1 MDKYIGKKLDGRYEI
16 TELIGIGG
24 MADVYKATD
33 LVDNKTVAVKILKRE
48 YAENEEFLR
57 RFRNESRMVA
67 QLSHPNIV
75 RVYDVGFSDKLQF
88 MVMEYIDGI
97 TLKEYM
103 ENEKVLTWK
112 DSVHF
117 IIQVLRALQHAHDKG
132 IVHREIKPQNIMLFT
147 DGTIK
152 VMDFGIAKSA
162 KEQAYTATD
171 QAIGTVYYISPEQ
184 ARGNSVDEKS
194 DIYSVG
200 IMLYEMLTGQ
210 KPFDAEK
217 PVSIAVMHMNDIPKR
232 PRAINPDI
240 PAGLEEIILRAIE
253 KDPENRYQTAADMI
267 KNIES
272 FKSKPSMTFGYYEE
286 VKEKSAK
293 SVKTAKASDASKTQY
308 VEYDDDDE
316 YEDDEEYDDDEYED
330 DEEYDDDDEYEDED
344 EEEEDDEDDE
354 DDDDEDDEEEEEES
368 RSLFIPV
375 MTAVTIA
382 FIVVAVFFILWLV
395 KGVIDDKGQ
404 TTRYEMPN
412 LVGMDYYEA
421 KDAYTYLDI
430 QINETENSTY
440 EKDVIYYQDI
450 AVGDAVSTG
459 QTVYVN
465 VSLGID
471 MVQVPDVKNYHY
483 EYAKKILEQEDF
495 VIDQKYDM
503 SSEGVEASKVIR
515 TEPAAGEMAE
525 AGSTIIV
532 YISRGVD
539 NPNVEIQN
547 MVGSD
552 LEHAQTLCDYYGL
565 KVITQEAPSTEEAG
579 TIIAQSIEPGQLVP
593 AGTEITLTYSNGQ
606 DPTGIVPFSLTLPSN
621 ASGRFVLDFLDSNG
635 TTIAYSSTI
644 NAAFSNGTVNTP
656 VEGTGTQQIVV
667 ILSNYAT
674 NQQAELGVYN
684 FDFTNI
690 SYTAVRE
697 DVQGAFEAVGGIN
710 HPTEPTTEPPVV
722 ITDPIIETAAPVV
735 EEPQEPQPD
744 FSFETA
750 PDPIVET
757 PNPDEETTQAAQ
769 EEPATDADGQEIAT
783 ADQDAPE
790 A

>member
-33 LVDNKTVAVKILKRE
+33 IIDNKTVAVKILKRE

-97 TLKEYM
+97 TLKEYI
-103 ENEKVLTWK
+103 ENEKILTWK

-132 IVHREIKPQNIMLFT
+132 IVHRDIKPQNIMLFT

-184 ARGNSVDEKS
+184 ARGGAVDEKS

-200 IMLYEMLTGQ
+200 VMLYEMLTGQ
-210 KPFDAEK
+210 KPFDADK
-217 PVSIAVMHMNDIPKR
+217 PVSIAVMHMNNTPKR

-240 PAGLEEIILRAIE
+240 PAGLEEIILRAME

-267 KNIES
+267 KDIES
-272 FKSKPSMTFGYYEE
+272 FKSNPAMTFGYYEE
-286 VKEKSAK
+286 VKEP
-293 SVKTAKASDASKTQY
+293 VKTSKSSDASKTQY
-308 VEYDDDDE
+308 VSYNEEDDYDDDDE
-316 YEDDEEYDDDEYED
+316 YDD
-330 DEEYDDDDEYEDED
+330 DEEYDDDDDDEEYDDDDDED
-344 EEEEDDEDDE
+344 EEEEDDDEDDE
-354 DDDDEDDEEEEEES
+354 DEDDDEEEEEEES

-382 FIVVAVFFILWLV
+382 FIIVAVFFILWLV

-404 TTRYEMPN
+404 TVRYEMPN

-440 EKDVIYYQDI
+440 EKDVIYYQDV

-483 EYAKKILEQEDF
+483 EYAKKILEQEKF
-495 VIDQKYDM
+495 VIDQKYEM

-525 AGSTIIV
+525 SGSTIIV
-532 YISRGVD
+532 YISRGAE

-565 KVITQEAPSTEEAG
+565 KVVTQEAPSTEEAG

-593 AGTEITLTYSNGQ
+593 AGTEITLTCSNGQ
-606 DPTGIVPFSLTLPSN
+606 DPTGIVPFSLTLPAN

-644 NAAFSNGTVNTP
+644 NAAFSSGTVNTP
-656 VEGTGTQQIVV
+656 VEGTGVQQIVV

-684 FDFTNI
+684 FDFTGKTY
-690 SYTAVRE
+690 SVVRE
-697 DVQGAFEAVGGIN
+697 GVTAAFEAVGGIN
-710 HPTEPTTEPPVV
+710 HPTESA
-722 ITDPIIETAAPVV
+722 TAAPAEV
-735 EEPQEPQPD
+735 PQNTTDPVISTAPAD
-744 FSFETA
+744 A
-750 PDPIVET
+750 PDPQET
-757 PNPDEETTQAAQ
+757 DFTLDTIPDPLIED
-769 EEPATDADGQEIAT
+769 PDATSGNSDDDDDIA
-783 ADQDAPE
+783 DAPE
-790 A
+790 AFPGN